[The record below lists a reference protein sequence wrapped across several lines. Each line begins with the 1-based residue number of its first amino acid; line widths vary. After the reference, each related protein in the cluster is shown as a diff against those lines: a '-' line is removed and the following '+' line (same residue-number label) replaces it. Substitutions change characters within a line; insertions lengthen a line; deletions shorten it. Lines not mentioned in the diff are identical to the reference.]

1 MSYALK
7 YVNTVSHVKKY
18 IPVHIFLNIQSHI
31 IQTGWLEIWFLIV
44 HVIKEDILISIKK
57 RKEKSVKIL
66 PGWQI

>member
-1 MSYALK
+1 MHWNMLTQFLMLK
-7 YVNTVSHVKKY
+7 NTYRY
-18 IPVHIFLNIQSHI
+18 IYFYIQSHI
-31 IQTGWLEIWFLIV
+31 IQTGWLEIWFLMV